1 MLWLL
6 SHLLWAHP
14 FSTNEYSV
22 RTAMKV
28 SDKGVALLVAMEI
41 PITVA
46 LEEIGAKKE
55 ESKKSKQ
62 KKIKRY
68 TQQQWDL
75 LAKSL
80 RYTVDGKEPKGRW
93 RPIEHPAN
101 GKAAEG
107 FFVYLV
113 GFQSKKPLK
122 VKPGM
127 TIVVENN
134 AYPEAPMVYTAS
146 AHSSEPWR
154 IAESTSKTILGEKE
168 ALPLAE
174 ADRWS
179 RDAGLRTLTVVVAKD
194 EQEKSK

>member
-6 SHLLWAHP
+6 SSLIFAHP
-14 FSTNEYSV
+14 FSTNEYSL

-28 SDKGVALLVAMEI
+28 SDKGVALLVAMEVPI
-41 PITVA
+41 PIA

-55 ESKKSKQ
+55 EKKKVKE
-62 KKIKRY
+62 KKIKKY
-68 TQQQWDL
+68 TQKQWDL

-80 RYTVDGKEPKGRW
+80 QFTIDGKKVKGRW

-113 GFQSKKPLK
+113 GFQAQKKIKLSE
-122 VKPGM
+122 GA
-127 TIVVENN
+127 TIIVENQ
-134 AYPEAPMVYTAS
+134 AYPDAPMVYTGS
-146 AHSSEPWR
+146 AHSSAPWT
-154 IAESTSKTILGEKE
+154 IEESTSKSILGEKE
-168 ALPLAE
+168 NLPLAE

-179 RDAGLRTLTVVVAKD
+179 REPALRKMMVVVGK
-194 EQEKSK
+194 EKEEK